1 MTLPFHS
8 TGTRTSPSARRI
20 PRRARG
26 CVAPSLDID
35 TLRQIRKLQRQ
46 FEIGFCAP
54 DRDDRPPRVE
64 VLAGTRD
71 YHRLAQWFLR
81 RKPFF
86 DPEVLN
92 TYLRLLRQHMGH
104 KTITAF
110 LSVDPEDGWISIEF
124 SVYGCRPLRKH
135 QYIHPMH
142 ARFLAAV
149 YHEGLQYRQ
158 MDDHIALRLLDH
170 HYRPAL
176 AVPGGRDAEVS
187 SHTVRAV
194 GRKPGRSAG

>member
-1 MTLPFHS
+1 MPLTTRS
-8 TGTRTSPSARRI
+8 TPTQQRPGHHA
-20 PRRARG
+20 
-26 CVAPSLDID
+26 VATTVPNAAVPSLDIG
-35 TLRQIRKLQRQ
+35 TLRHIRRLQRR

-54 DRDDRPPRVE
+54 GREDQPPRVE
-64 VLAGTRD
+64 VLTGTRD

-92 TYLRLLRQHMGH
+92 TYHRLLRQHMGH

-110 LSVDPEDGWISIEF
+110 LSVDPEDGWISMEF
-124 SVYGCRPLRKH
+124 SVYGCRPLRKG

-142 ARFLAAV
+142 AQFLAAV

-158 MDDHIALRLLDH
+158 MDDHIGLRLLDH

-176 AVPGGRDAEVS
+176 AVSGGRDVPVPPQ
-187 SHTVRAV
+187 TVRPPRRKA
-194 GRKPGRSAG
+194 GRATR